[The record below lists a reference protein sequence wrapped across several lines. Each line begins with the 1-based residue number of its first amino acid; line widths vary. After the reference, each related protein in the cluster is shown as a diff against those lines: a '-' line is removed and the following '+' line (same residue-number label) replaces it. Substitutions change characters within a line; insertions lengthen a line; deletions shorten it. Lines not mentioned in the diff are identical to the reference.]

1 VIQRLKNIFN
11 EHFVLIIALCASLIV
26 YYRFLYFDAV
36 SWDDPEMVFRNRSVR
51 SFDLTSL
58 VTDHFV
64 GNYIPLTMLLHG
76 IAWKIF
82 GSNAGAHHALNII
95 FHLIN
100 GIFVYRIALSLLK
113 SKGSAGL
120 AAVIFLLHPLQ
131 IESVGWISELKNVLW
146 TFFALLSMLS
156 YLKYQSENK
165 QKYLLQVYFF
175 FLLSCLSKPSAV
187 ILPLIFICL
196 DIYVQNSFR
205 FKFILNKIPLLL
217 ISLLFGIINM
227 KTQSADLFIN
237 YSHAFPFY
245 QRLSFAG
252 FALFKYLLFFFVPIK
267 LSALHPYPEFSN
279 FILVFGLFVILS
291 LVTLVFFLYK
301 KKNFALFSLIKTCV
315 ISLILVLQFIPF
327 GESLYADRY
336 MYLSLFF
343 FSLLFIHLIGE
354 KTMLIKYTT
363 YFLLILLPI
372 VSFSRASVWKNGEAL
387 YADVIKNY
395 PESFVALNSLGT
407 ELMMQNKDQE
417 ALEYLNKAIQAGP
430 RNFKG
435 YYNRGLLFLKMNQ
448 PSDAIKSF
456 NQVLELKDYNKA
468 YVGRAS
474 AYYLMKD
481 IPKAIKDAE
490 YVLSREGDQA
500 KALFVLGNCYNE
512 MNQLEKAISVY
523 NKCLQI
529 SPEDPDFYFKRGIAL
544 GKMQQFEKC
553 LSDLNTCIELNSN
566 YYEAYFWRGV
576 VKVNLKLNPCED
588 LGFAA
593 KNNIQPAV
601 SAFQKYCQ

>member
-1 VIQRLKNIFN
+1 M
-11 EHFVLIIALCASLIV
+11 IIALCASLII
-26 YYRFLYFDAV
+26 YFRFLYFDAV

-51 SFDLTSL
+51 SFDIASL
-58 VTDHFV
+58 ISDHFV
-64 GNYIPLTMLLHG
+64 GNYIPVTMLLH
-76 IAWKIF
+76 ALAFKIF
-82 GSNAGAHHALNII
+82 GSTAGGHHAINIL
-95 FHLIN
+95 FHLLN
-100 GIFVYRIALSLLK
+100 GILVYRIVLLLLK
-113 SKGSAGL
+113 TKGSAGL
-120 AAVIFLLHPLQ
+120 AVVIFLLHPLQ
-131 IESVGWISELKNVLW
+131 IESAGWISELKNVVW
-146 TFFALLSMLS
+146 TFFALLAILS
-156 YLKYQSENK
+156 YLNYQSENK
-165 QKYLLQVYFF
+165 QRQLLQVYIF

-187 ILPLIFICL
+187 ILPLVFICL
-196 DIYVQNSFR
+196 DVFQQNSFR
-205 FKFILNKIPLLL
+205 FKFLLNKIPLLL
-217 ISLLFGIINM
+217 FSLLFGIINM

-237 YSHAFPFY
+237 YAHAFPYY
-245 QRLSFAG
+245 QRVAFAG
-252 FALFKYLLFFFVPIK
+252 YALLKYLFFFFVPIK
-267 LSALHPYPEFSN
+267 LSALHPYPVFSN
-279 FILVFGLFVILS
+279 SILVIGFLSILS
-291 LVTLVFFLYK
+291 LIILLLVLYRK
-301 KKNFALFSLIKTCV
+301 KHFAAFSLIKTSI

-336 MYLSLFF
+336 MYFSILF
-343 FSLLFIHLIGE
+343 FSLVFIYLIRE
-354 KTMLIKYTT
+354 KINLIKYSA
-363 YFLLILLPI
+363 YALLILLPI
-372 VSFSRASVWKNGEAL
+372 LSFSRASVWKNGEAL
-387 YADVIKNY
+387 YSDVIKTY

-407 ELMMQNKDQE
+407 ELMMQNKDEE
-417 ALEYLNKAIQAGP
+417 ALAYLDKAILAGP

-435 YYNRGLLFLKMNQ
+435 YYNRGLLLLKMNK
-448 PSDAIKSF
+448 PNEAIKSF

-481 IPKAIKDAE
+481 IPKAMKDAE

-523 NKCLQI
+523 DRCVLI
-529 SPEDPDFYFKRGIAL
+529 SPEDPDFYFKRGIAF

-553 LSDLNTCIELNSN
+553 LNDLNTCIELNSN

-576 VKVNLKLNPCED
+576 AKVNLKLNPCED